1 MIKSIGVIVLTL
13 IIFTYIKI
21 KNKHIIEKIDIDKR
35 NLFNKKFHN
44 KMLDLS
50 YCFPFKYFVPEDNEK
65 DKTIVQTKKFL
76 KDAQI
81 EDKYNVRSFMAFKF
95 FVFLM
100 SFVLYLILVLI
111 KKYSYQIKNFLFK
124 TNLQQ
129 PKSFNFV
136 DTLPLLIMC
145 LFLALLPSIIL
156 KTKAKKNI
164 MNRNKDIPLLQMFI
178 ILMLKSGKTVNE
190 TIYLLSKLNTPHRK
204 TFTVGYRIYTRNPKE
219 GFNYMK
225 KRFDNKKFQETF
237 DVLEEIENYS
247 REESVMI
254 LENNMGSIVNELND
268 IKRRNDLTN
277 LLYSQASMIVP
288 FLSIIIFVMLPIIV
302 FAIRLFVNIG
312 SIG

>member
-1 MIKSIGVIVLTL
+1 MIRNIGIVILVF
-13 IIFTYIKI
+13 IVFTYIKI
-21 KNKHIIEKIDIDKR
+21 KNKNIINKIDIDKR

-50 YCFPFKYFVPEDNEK
+50 YCFPFRYFVPKDFERDEKIDN
-65 DKTIVQTKKFL
+65 TKKFL

-95 FVFLM
+95 FIFLV

-111 KKYSYQIKNFLFK
+111 KKYSYKIRNFLFK
-124 TNLQQ
+124 TNLS
-129 PKSFNFV
+129 PKSFSFV
-136 DTLPLLIMC
+136 DTLPLLIIC
-145 LFLALLPSIIL
+145 LFLALLPNIIL
-156 KTKAKKNI
+156 KVKAKKNI

-190 TIYLLSKLNTPHRK
+190 TLYLLSKLSTPHK
-204 TFTVGYRIYTRNPKE
+204 NTFIVGYRIYTRNPEE
-219 GFNYMK
+219 GFSYMK
-225 KRFDNKKFQETF
+225 ERFDNKKFQETF

-247 REESVMI
+247 RKESIMI
-254 LENNMGSIVNELND
+254 LENNMGSIVNEFND

-288 FLSIIIFVMLPIIV
+288 FLSIILFVMLPIIIFV
-302 FAIRLFVNIG
+302 MRLFINIG
-312 SIG
+312 NIG